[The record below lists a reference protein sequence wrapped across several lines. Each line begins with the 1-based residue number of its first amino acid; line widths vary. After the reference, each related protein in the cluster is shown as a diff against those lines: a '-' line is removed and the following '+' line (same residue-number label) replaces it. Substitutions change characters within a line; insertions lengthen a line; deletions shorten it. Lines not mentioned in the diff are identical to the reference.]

1 MKKLISVFAALA
13 LVGAVAA
20 KPAPKK
26 PAAPAKPAVAAPAV
40 PAPAAAA
47 AAATK
52 SDSGLVV
59 SLGVYGGWNIPSG
72 TTADLVKAAGGTN
85 GGITGGLNFL
95 VGSQLIRGGVGVTY
109 LSSGK
114 YDSAG
119 VTYTGAFLPIE
130 ALVRLY
136 PIAGL
141 YIGALGGYALDMQTV
156 SAGSVTKNNGITY
169 GGSVG
174 YEIAFGAVSVDV
186 GADLRIV
193 SVSVNS
199 VTTTSTN
206 IVPRLGVNFKF

>member
-26 PAAPAKPAVAAPAV
+26 PAAKPAPAVAAPAV

-47 AAATK
+47 MAATK
-52 SDSGLVV
+52 SDSGMVV
-59 SLGVYGGWNIPSG
+59 SLGIYGGWNIPSG
-72 TTADLVKAAGGTN
+72 TGADAIKAAGGTN
-85 GGITGGLNFL
+85 GGITGGANFL
-95 VGSQLIRGGVGVTY
+95 IGSQLIRGGVGVAYMST
-109 LSSGK
+109 GK
-114 YDSAG
+114 YDLLGTS
-119 VTYTGAFLPIE
+119 YTFAALPIE
-130 ALVRLY
+130 ALVRVY
-136 PIAGL
+136 PFAGL
-141 YIGALGGYALDMQTV
+141 YIGALGGYVLDM
-156 SAGSVTKNNGITY
+156 AGQGTKTNGISY
-169 GGSVG
+169 GGSLG

-186 GADLRIV
+186 GADFRIV